1 MFVNWPER
9 FFCNSFVR
17 RFVQRGQARQWR
29 AMRRMAPGADVL
41 EIGCGNGAGAGI
53 ILDLFAPRALTAL
66 DPDPAMLRLARKRLV
81 RSAEAGAAVVE
92 VVEGDAQNLPF
103 ETGRFDAVFNFGIVH
118 HLEDWRKGVSEV
130 ARVLRPGGAFYIEE
144 IFPGLYA
151 NALLRHVVA
160 HPVNDRFQAPEF
172 KAALAG
178 SGLVLLPGHHES
190 DLTMLGVAVKRGDA

>member
-17 RFVQRGQARQWR
+17 RFVQRGQAKKWL
-29 AMRRMAPGADVL
+29 AMRSMAPGGDVL
-41 EIGCGNGAGAGI
+41 EIGCGNGAGARI
-53 ILDLFAPRALTAL
+53 IMDLFAPRAMTAL
-66 DPDPAMLRLARKRLV
+66 DPDPAMLRLARKRL
-81 RSAEAGAAVVE
+81 AATAAE
-92 VVEGDAQNLPF
+92 VVEGDAQALPF

-118 HLEDWRKGVSEV
+118 HLEDWRSGISEV

-160 HPVNDRFQAPEF
+160 HPTADRFQAPEF

-178 SGLVLLPGHHES
+178 SGLTLLPGHHES
-190 DLTMLGVAVKRGDA
+190 DLTLLGVAVKRGDA